1 MTGLSFGNIVLDL
14 TEDLLYNSYSPLW
27 LFLGIGIGAALGY
40 IIGSSGKTGE
50 QKEGK
55 IAAPTTS
62 TAGPPSTPPPSS
74 PSGPPSTP
82 PPSSPSGPPS
92 TPPPSAPV
100 APPGKP
106 KKGAPPPPPPPGA
119 GASGSG
125 SAEGLG
131 LLTPKVEPCP
141 DLYEDASG
149 AICKLTGGPL
159 GESRLN
165 GLCKAEWKNCSIR
178 RAMRT

>member
-1 MTGLSFGNIVLDL
+1 MAGLSFENIVLDL

-50 QKEGK
+50 QKEEK
-55 IAAPTTS
+55 IAAPTT
-62 TAGPPSTPPPSS
+62 PPP
-74 PSGPPSTP
+74 
-82 PPSSPSGPPS
+82 GPPS

-100 APPGKP
+100 APPSKP
-106 KKGAPPPPPPPGA
+106 KKGVPPPPPPPPPGT

-159 GESRLN
+159 GEQRLT
-165 GLCKAEWKNCSIR
+165 GLCKADWKNCSIR
-178 RAMRT
+178 RAMKT

>member
-1 MTGLSFGNIVLDL
+1 LTGLSFENIVLDL

-27 LFLGIGIGAALGY
+27 LFLGIGIGAALGPSTPPP
-40 IIGSSGKTGE
+40 SS
-50 QKEGK
+50 
-55 IAAPTTS
+55 PP
-62 TAGPPSTPPPSS
+62 GPPSTPPPSS
-74 PSGPPSTP
+74 PP
-82 PPSSPSGPPS
+82 GPPS

-100 APPGKP
+100 APPSKP
-106 KKGAPPPPPPPGA
+106 KKGVPPPPPPPPPGT

-159 GESRLN
+159 GEQRLT
-165 GLCKAEWKNCSIR
+165 GLCKADWKNCSIR
-178 RAMRT
+178 RAMKT